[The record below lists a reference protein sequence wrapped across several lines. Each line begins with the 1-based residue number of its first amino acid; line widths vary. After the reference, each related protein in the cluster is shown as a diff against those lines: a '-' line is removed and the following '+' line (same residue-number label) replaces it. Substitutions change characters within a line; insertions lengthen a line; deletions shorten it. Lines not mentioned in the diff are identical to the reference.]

1 MTAVFSRRGVLGVG
15 AVALG
20 VGAAAGAPAA
30 ASGSVAV
37 IDPVAAGAAS
47 ASPAASASTPRVD
60 PDRPVRSLFAGR
72 EGSTYTGSSQ
82 WSEHRLVLVEVGDL
96 IVGGDPEHRFRV
108 EFEADAGARDGIYR
122 LTQGGEHLATL
133 FLVSV
138 ENGARLEGIVHREEA
153 A

>member
-30 ASGSVAV
+30 ASGSVA
-37 IDPVAAGAAS
+37 AGAAS
-47 ASPAASASTPRVD
+47 ASPAASASTPTVD
-60 PDRPVRSLFAGR
+60 PDRPMRSLFAGR

-108 EFEADAGARDGIYR
+108 EFEVDAGARDGIYR

>member
-30 ASGSVAV
+30 ASGSVTA

-47 ASPAASASTPRVD
+47 VAPATSATSPTPD

-72 EGSTYTGSSQ
+72 EGSSFTGSSQ

-108 EFEADAGARDGIYR
+108 EFEADAAARDGIYR
-122 LTQGGEHLATL
+122 LSQGGEHLATL
-133 FLVSV
+133 FLVRV
-138 ENGARLEGIVHREEA
+138 ENGARLEGIVHREDVA
-153 A
+153 